1 MKLNLDRKLI
11 SGSLAAKIQNFQANQ
26 KNSTTKGNA
35 INWLF
40 VEKLNKHVPQHT
52 DLPSATV
59 SALITISQNADRKTK
74 KF

>member
-40 VEKLNKHVPQHT
+40 VEKLNKHVPQPLLQFSKMQT
-52 DLPSATV
+52 SRQRN
-59 SALITISQNADRKTK
+59 SEMG
-74 KF
+74 F